1 MSANEARVLIQ
12 VICRAMHGPDT
23 EFLAFAPMPLH
34 IVFEKL
40 IGFKPHE
47 LLFTKTSA
55 AIIQKQ
61 TDSKRVRVRV
71 QGPEMDGSMFEM
83 YCEKERDRTLADV
96 FNGVDVIH
104 CVIGGVDVQYFSLK
118 IGNLKWMMAMHESSA
133 SAPLPPLDSK
143 PREGSKTLDSKPRL
157 PSAQPEPSQKPAASL
172 NTDMKKKKPSDK
184 PSDAHTA
191 RVSSASAPLPPAPQS
206 HQRPVVDSSLKV
218 AKAPVLLALT
228 QPDAAHLAASGSKA
242 VHGSQLTLKQPAV
255 GVAGALVAGA
265 AVPPSTTEL
274 QQRWRDKLPSFH
286 TALPPLP
293 ALPSLASAKPKPPAP
308 AADIKPPVVKVA
320 PPSPVYP

>member
-1 MSANEARVLIQ
+1 MSPSLQEFQFVSDNEARDLIK

-61 TDSKRVRVRV
+61 ADSKRVRVRV

-104 CVIGGVDVQYFSLK
+104 CVIIEVDLQYFSVG
-118 IGNLKWMMAMHESSA
+118 IGNRKWMMAMHEINVQPNSELRSQVLPMVPKDPADTVIRSRLSSLPWFKNISINEA
-133 SAPLPPLDSK
+133 KQVRQLRTQSVPLPLLD
-143 PREGSKTLDSKPRL
+143 
-157 PSAQPEPSQKPAASL
+157 
-172 NTDMKKKKPSDK
+172 
-184 PSDAHTA
+184 
-191 RVSSASAPLPPAPQS
+191 
-206 HQRPVVDSSLKV
+206 
-218 AKAPVLLALT
+218 
-228 QPDAAHLAASGSKA
+228 A
-242 VHGSQLTLKQPAV
+242 VIR
-255 GVAGALVAGA
+255 AGCQV
-265 AVPPSTTEL
+265 T
-274 QQRWRDKLPSFH
+274 WH
-286 TALPPLP
+286 
-293 ALPSLASAKPKPPAP
+293 
-308 AADIKPPVVKVA
+308 
-320 PPSPVYP
+320 